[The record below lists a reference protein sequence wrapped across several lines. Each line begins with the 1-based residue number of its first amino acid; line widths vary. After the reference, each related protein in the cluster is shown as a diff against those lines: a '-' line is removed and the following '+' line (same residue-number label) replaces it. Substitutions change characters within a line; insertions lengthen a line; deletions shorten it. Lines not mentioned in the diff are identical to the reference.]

1 MYLERLHVIA
11 ARLFGGF
18 PGGEAAQ
25 RTDVIDAEF
34 NVLAVDGGDIGT
46 ESAPILNCGISPRVC
61 SVPRVHRPSRQG
73 S

>member
-46 ESAPILNCGISPRVC
+46 ERTAASGPRVC